1 MGLFSR
7 KSKEDNDAEQ
17 IGKITTEMI
26 KADQEGKPK
35 KKIKLNEKLR
45 EYVED
50 YLYFYNRGSILYE
63 MAGEDKTKLDEP
75 MECFQKAIRLNP
87 SYTKAWYRLGYA
99 YYATE
104 QDEKSI
110 EAYEKVIELE
120 TKEGKEDFL
129 YASHFCNL
137 ITMLEILVK
146 RLNGD
151 LTKWKTDEQYVSKI
165 QEKLDTL
172 RPIFNAV
179 FDPKV
184 FDTDEKIFVGCREN
198 FIRILTDLEPD
209 IARATLY
216 SS

>member
-7 KSKEDNDAEQ
+7 KSKEDKDAEQ

-26 KADQEGKPK
+26 KSDQEGKPEK
-35 KKIKLNEKLR
+35 KLKLNEKLR

-50 YLYFYNRGSILYE
+50 YSYFYNRGNILYE

-75 MECFQKAIRLNP
+75 MECFQKAIQLNP

-99 YYATE
+99 YFTTE

-129 YASHFCNL
+129 YASHFCSL
-137 ITMLEILVK
+137 IIMLEILVK

-198 FIRILTDLEPD
+198 FVRILTDLEPD